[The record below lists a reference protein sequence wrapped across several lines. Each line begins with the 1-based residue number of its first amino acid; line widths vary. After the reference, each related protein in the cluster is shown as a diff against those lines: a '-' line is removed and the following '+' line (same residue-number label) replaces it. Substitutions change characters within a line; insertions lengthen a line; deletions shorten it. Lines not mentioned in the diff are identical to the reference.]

1 MNSNKRKG
9 YESANLIQYQIEK
22 RKPVGTD
29 LGEIFES
36 LSQAAQE
43 IQGFKSG
50 ICACLNG
57 RLKTYK
63 KRQWF
68 LLDLEADKI

>member
-1 MNSNKRKG
+1 MKNSNRRKG

-36 LSQAAQE
+36 LSQATQE

-57 RLKTYK
+57 RIKTYK
-63 KRQWF
+63 KDNGFCW
-68 LLDLEADKI
+68 I